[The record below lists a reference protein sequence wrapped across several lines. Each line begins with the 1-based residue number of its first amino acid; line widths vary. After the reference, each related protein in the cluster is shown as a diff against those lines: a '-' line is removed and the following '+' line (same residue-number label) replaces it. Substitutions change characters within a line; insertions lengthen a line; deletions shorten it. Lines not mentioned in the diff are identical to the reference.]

1 MVLQQGNHQQP
12 AERYDPMA
20 IGLKISKTL
29 IALDNLA
36 IMKRIHNNNTSSTIF
51 YSYYFRMGTSFKT
64 GWI

>member
-1 MVLQQGNHQQP
+1 
-12 AERYDPMA
+12 MA

-51 YSYYFRMGTSFKT
+51 YSYYFRMETSFKT
-64 GWI
+64 GMDIKM